1 MATTLSF
8 TQNSSNRWE
17 ASCTSS
23 GDRIAVE
30 ITRTKSGPLIVYG
43 NITGLGKKMIHDF
56 GPSAEDTVIFEID
69 VPADIDIT
77 IESFT
82 EVTSA
87 KIVGA

>member
-8 TQNSSNRWE
+8 TKNSSNRWE
-17 ASCTSS
+17 ASCTAS
-23 GDRIAVE
+23 GDRMAVE
-30 ITRTKSGPLIVYG
+30 IARTNPGPLIVYG
-43 NITGLGKKMIHDF
+43 NIIGLGKKILHDF
-56 GPSAEDTVIFEID
+56 SPSAEATVIFEID